1 MCFLRGVFSIQVT
14 NFVFHCPFINV
25 WKIKTIQMTSTWNSW
40 TLNHITAFHICWRN
54 PKWKTSFFVQCWY
67 FLFPERSGLT
77 VCQFFVLSV
86 VFFSHFLFFA
96 FWSREAQLFLCYYRA
111 SRPEMLC
118 KKVVLK
124 NFAEFTGKHPSQ
136 SIFLI
141 KNWRPSA
148 CNCI

>member
-1 MCFLRGVFSIQVT
+1 MCFLRGVFSIQVI

-25 WKIKTIQMTSTWNSW
+25 WKIKTIQVTSTWNSW

-86 VFFSHFLFFA
+86 VFFVSFLVFLRFEAERLNYFFVITEPVVQKCSA
-96 FWSREAQLFLCYYRA
+96 KKLFLKI
-111 SRPEMLC
+111 LQ
-118 KKVVLK
+118 
-124 NFAEFTGKHPSQ
+124 NSQ
-136 SIFLI
+136 ENTLPRVFF
-141 KNWRPSA
+141 
-148 CNCI
+148 